1 MGSVGGKLVPYY
13 EARQLGRYSVNIV
26 CIKNQTSLPVFML
39 NAIDYIKNKTEI
51 KSIIFIRESKLYS
64 F

>member
-1 MGSVGGKLVPYY
+1 MGSEGGKLVPSY